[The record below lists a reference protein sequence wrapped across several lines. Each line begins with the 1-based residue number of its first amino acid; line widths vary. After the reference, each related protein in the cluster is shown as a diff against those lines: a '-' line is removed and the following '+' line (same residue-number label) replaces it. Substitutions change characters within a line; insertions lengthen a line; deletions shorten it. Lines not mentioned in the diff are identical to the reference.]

1 MNLPTEMMNIIISF
15 SPQSGFL
22 TVCKEWKKQ
31 IKNIQKKSG
40 NIIGSWYKKRLSGF
54 GRQSMKEKIRYAIV
68 HSPEKWLIHYPEWMV
83 LGLDLTEELL
93 TVLPRIKNRK
103 NSDVRNWL
111 INLHIDMDDWRYVEI
126 EKTIRINEKY
136 KNEKR

>member
-1 MNLPTEMMNIIISF
+1 MHLPTEMMNIIISF

-22 TVCKEWKKQ
+22 TVSKEWEKQ
-31 IKNIQKKSG
+31 IKNIQKKSA

-54 GRQSMKEKIRYAIV
+54 GRQSVKEKVRYAIV
-68 HSPEKWLIHYPEWMV
+68 HSPEKWLTHYPEFIV
-83 LGLDLTEELL
+83 HGLDLTEELL

-111 INLHIDMDDWRYVEI
+111 INLPIDMDEWRYIEI
-126 EKTIRINEKY
+126 ENSTNVK
-136 KNEKR
+136 

>member
-1 MNLPTEMMNIIISF
+1 MDLPTEMQNIIISF
-15 SPQSGFL
+15 LQAQPGFL

-31 IKNIQKKSG
+31 IKNIQTKSA

-54 GRQSMKEKIRYAIV
+54 GRQSVKEKIRYAIV
-68 HSPEKWLIHYPEWMV
+68 HSPEKWLTHYPEWIV

-111 INLHIDMDDWRYVEI
+111 INLPIDMEQWRYIEI
-126 EKTIRINEKY
+126 ENSTNVK
-136 KNEKR
+136 

>member
-1 MNLPTEMMNIIISF
+1 
-15 SPQSGFL
+15 
-22 TVCKEWKKQ
+22 
-31 IKNIQKKSG
+31 
-40 NIIGSWYKKRLSGF
+40 
-54 GRQSMKEKIRYAIV
+54 MKEKIRYAIV
-68 HSPEKWLIHYPEWMV
+68 HSPEKWLIHYPEWIV